1 MKYTKLF
8 FVELPHQ
15 IEQINTIVILK
26 LKLYSTPPMAK
37 IIADTSAKVR
47 VFSLGQAKQWD
58 LYDKIYKSN
67 TKHKPFNNKLLSVE
81 GQALCLVS
89 FSKNSVLV
97 KWHITA
103 QDC

>member
-26 LKLYSTPPMAK
+26 LKLYSTPPM
-37 IIADTSAKVR
+37 VR

-67 TKHKPFNNKLLSVE
+67 TKHKPFNSKLLSVE